1 MRNDEMSQQILIIGL
16 GHFGMSLART
26 LAEKGAEVLAVDVN
40 KNLVE
45 EASSFVTE
53 AMVVDATDEAELARL
68 EPGKR
73 DSAVC
78 AIGDDSKEASIICT
92 ALLRQMGTPVVI
104 ARANDKMHQRIL
116 HLVGAH
122 QVVNPEQE
130 FGKRF
135 ANRLL
140 YRNVIADTN
149 LGEDLHLTEICIQPS
164 MIGKNLID
172 LALPKRFGVMV
183 VGIRRGT
190 PAKILPPSPEE
201 PLQVGDNLIIV
212 SNESAI
218 PRLIKG
224 V

>member
-1 MRNDEMSQQILIIGL
+1 MSQQILIIGL
-16 GHFGMSLART
+16 GQFGMSLART
-26 LAEKGAEVLAVDVN
+26 LSEKGAEVLAVDVN

-45 EASSFVTE
+45 EAATFVTE
-53 AMVVDATDEAELARL
+53 AIVLNATDESELARL
-68 EPGKR
+68 EPNKR

-92 ALLRQMGTPVVI
+92 ALLRQMGTPFVI
-104 ARANDKMHQRIL
+104 ARANDLMHQRIL

-122 QVVNPEQE
+122 QVINPEQE

-140 YRNVIADTN
+140 YRNIIVDTN
-149 LGEDLHLTEICIQPS
+149 LGENLHLTEICVQPS
-164 MIGKNLID
+164 MVGKSLID

-190 PAKILPPSPEE
+190 EGKILQPSPGD
-201 PLQVGDNLIIV
+201 PLRADDTLIIV
-212 SNESAI
+212 SGESAI
-218 PRLIKG
+218 PQLIEG

>member
-1 MRNDEMSQQILIIGL
+1 MSQQILIIGL

-26 LAEKGAEVLAVDVN
+26 LSERGAEVLAVDIN

-45 EASSFVTE
+45 EAADFVTE
-53 AMVVDATDEAELARL
+53 AIVLDATDEAELAGL

-92 ALLRQMGTPVVI
+92 VLLRQMGTPLVI
-104 ARANDKMHQRIL
+104 SRANDQMHQRIL
-116 HLVGAH
+116 KLVGAH
-122 QVVNPEQE
+122 QIVNPEQE

-140 YRNVIADTN
+140 YRHVIADTN

-164 MIGKNLID
+164 MVGKTLID
-172 LALPKRFGVMV
+172 LALPKRFGIMV
-183 VGIRRGT
+183 VGIRRG
-190 PAKILPPSPEE
+190 PQGKMHQPLPND
-201 PLQVGDNLIIV
+201 PLQKDDNLIIV

-218 PRLIKG
+218 PKLIKG

>member
-1 MRNDEMSQQILIIGL
+1 MSQQILIIGL

-26 LAEKGAEVLAVDVN
+26 LSEKGAEVLAVDVN

-45 EASSFVTE
+45 EAAAFVTE
-53 AMVVDATDEAELARL
+53 AVVIDATDEAELARL

-104 ARANDKMHQRIL
+104 ARANDTMHQRIL

-135 ANRLL
+135 ANRIL
-140 YRNVIADTN
+140 YRHLIADTN
-149 LGEDLHLTEICIQPS
+149 LGEDLHLTEIFIQPS
-164 MIGKNLID
+164 MIGKSLID
-172 LALPKRFGVMV
+172 LALPKRYGVIV
-183 VGIRRGT
+183 VGIRRGS
-190 PAKILPPSPEE
+190 PSKILPPSPSA
-201 PLQVGDNLIIV
+201 PLQAGDTLIIV
-212 SNESAI
+212 SSEAAI
-218 PRLIKG
+218 PKLIKG